1 MKCETCK
8 IKAKAE
14 QKRNELPRKKHKLN
28 ISGCTESQKALTLHV
43 KTSAMKKFTFLILPL
58 FAILLFSCQSKTN
71 NNKTVS
77 TVSGS
82 ANSVLSMPYN
92 KLLTPAGTQLFFGD
106 SALENHALDVAL
118 SPNGK
123 TLAVEGRYSV
133 VFVQTAN
140 NKILYRLIMR
150 KYDKG
155 NAMNTYS
162 GITWLQ
168 DKGKQLVLW
177 GSRNKLMKAEWDGKT
192 AKIIKTYY
200 FQPKKGVSASIP
212 NEMVIRKENGKP
224 VAYLVLDGNDEVV
237 KLELDS
243 GKIIWQQPVGLAPY
257 GITMAKGKLY
267 VSNWSGSVPAAGDK
281 QTAGIPWEKAH
292 VDRFGTVSSGTVSVL
307 DPQNGK
313 TLRQIETGLH
323 PNKIIAS
330 PDANFVFVANGNDD
344 NISVINTKT
353 NTVSE
358 TISVRLNKEKN
369 PYFGDS
375 PNGLTISSD
384 GGRLYVANG
393 MDNALAVIALGQKA
407 SLQAS
412 ADSSKLLGFIPTAA
426 YPGGI
431 ALQHDTLL
439 YVANIEGIGARLT
452 VKNKKNRAFQ
462 TFIPVNGK
470 RTPTAGAFNT
480 HRMLASVSIIPV
492 PGKKKLKAYTQQVVH
507 NNRLARLTLLKLLP
521 RKNMKPV
528 PVPARIGE
536 PSVFKHVI
544 YIIKENRTYD
554 QVLGDIKKGN
564 GDPALCTFGKNVTPN
579 AHKLVNEYV
588 LLDNY
593 KASGKCSA
601 EGHVWTDASI
611 VTDYIEKNVR
621 AWYRSYTHVLYDAMA
636 YPKTGFIWDNALD
649 HGKSV
654 RIYGEACKPVWKNGE
669 KWIDI
674 YRNFLAGKTFHFKNV
689 TTIDRV
695 RGILSTTYPGYDSH
709 NIPDQ
714 LRAKAFIS
722 ELKTFEKMKGDKF
735 PNLSIIALP
744 DDHTAGTA
752 PGHPTPR
759 AMVAD
764 NDYALGQIVEA
775 VSKSRFWKNTV
786 IFVTEDDSQSGW
798 DHVSAYRTVGMIIS
812 PYSKLGKVVSTAYNQ
827 TSLIRTI
834 EQILGLPPMNIMD
847 ASAKPMRDAFSD
859 KTDFSPYKALKN
871 NIPLDEMNPQLSGL
885 SGKQKRFAIASM
897 KMAKMG
903 IDAGDD
909 DLLNRII
916 WSSVKKTEPYPAK
929 FAGKEHNDND

>member
-1 MKCETCK
+1 MKRIYIVLLLIAGVWLSACQNNPQK
-8 IKAKAE
+8 SKATGMVAKST
-14 QKRNELPRKKHKLN
+14 P
-28 ISGCTESQKALTLHV
+28 LT
-43 KTSAMKKFTFLILPL
+43 
-58 FAILLFSCQSKTN
+58 
-71 NNKTVS
+71 
-77 TVSGS
+77 
-82 ANSVLSMPYN
+82 MPYN
-92 KLLTPAGTQLFFGD
+92 KLLTPAGTQLYFGD

-118 SPNGK
+118 SPGGK

-133 VFVQTAN
+133 VFVRTAN

-162 GITWLQ
+162 GITWIQ
-168 DKGKQLVLW
+168 EKGKQFVLW
-177 GSRNKLMKAEWDGKT
+177 GSRNKLMKAEWDGNS
-192 AKIIKTYY
+192 AKIVKTY
-200 FQPKKGVSASIP
+200 FFKPKAEVRASIP
-212 NEMVIRKENGKP
+212 NEMVIQKENGRT
-224 VAYLVLDGNDEVV
+224 VAYLVLNGNDEVV
-237 KLELDS
+237 KLALGS
-243 GKIIWQQPVGLAPY
+243 GRIIWQQPVGLAPY

-292 VDRFGTVSSGTVSVL
+292 VDRFGTVSSGTVSIL
-307 DPQNGK
+307 DPESGK
-313 TLRQIETGLH
+313 TLRQIKTGLH
-323 PNKIIAS
+323 PNKIITSA
-330 PDANFVFVANGNDD
+330 AEQFVYVANGNDD

-353 NTVSE
+353 DKVAE
-358 TISVRLNKEKN
+358 TISVRLNKAKN

-375 PNGLTISSD
+375 PNGLALTPD
-384 GGRLYVANG
+384 GKRLFVANG
-393 MDNALAVIALGQKA
+393 MDDALAMVELGQKA
-407 SLQAS
+407 SREALIPK
-412 ADSSKLLGFIPTAA
+412 SKLAGFIPTAA

-431 ALQHDTLL
+431 TIHNNTL

-452 VKNKKNRAFQ
+452 VKNKKTRAFQ

-480 HRMLASVSIIPV
+480 HRMLASVSIIPI
-492 PGKKKLKAYTQQVVH
+492 PGKEKLKSYTQQVVH
-507 NNRLARLTLLKLLP
+507 NNRLARLALLKLLP
-521 RKNMKPV
+521 RKNIKPV
-528 PVPARIGE
+528 PVPERIGE

-564 GDPALCTFGKNVTPN
+564 GDAALCTFGENVTPN
-579 AHKLVNEYV
+579 AHKLVDEYV

-601 EGHVWTDASI
+601 EGHLWTDASI

-636 YPKTGFIWDNALD
+636 YPKTGFLWDNALD

-654 RIYGEACKPVWKNGE
+654 RIYGEACKPEWKSGK
-669 KWIDI
+669 KWTGI
-674 YRNFLAGKTFHFKNV
+674 YGDFLAGKPFHFTNI

-709 NIPDQ
+709 NIPDV
-714 LRAKAFIS
+714 LRAKAFIG
-722 ELKTFEKMKGDKF
+722 ELKAFEKAKGDAL
-735 PNLSIIALP
+735 PNLTIIALP

-764 NDYALGQIVEA
+764 NDYALGQVVEA
-775 VSKSRFWKNTV
+775 VSRSRFWKNTV

-798 DHVSAYRTVGMIIS
+798 DHVSAYRTVGMVIS
-812 PYSKLGKVVSTAYNQ
+812 PYSKNGKVISTAYNQ
-827 TSLIRTI
+827 TSMIRTI

-847 ASAKPMRDAFSD
+847 ASAKPMRDIFSTKAD
-859 KTDFSPYKALKN
+859 LTPYKVLKN
-871 NIPLDEMNPQLSGL
+871 RIPLNEMNPQLQAL
-885 SGKQKRFAIASM
+885 KGKQKRFAVASL
-897 KMAKMG
+897 KMAQMG
-903 IDAGDD
+903 IDAGND

-916 WSSVKKTEPYPAK
+916 WSSVKSREPYPAR
-929 FAGKEHNDND
+929 FAGKEENDD

>member
-1 MKCETCK
+1 MKHIHIVLLVITGLWLSACQTHPQQNK
-8 IKAKAE
+8 NTGIAAKHT
-14 QKRNELPRKKHKLN
+14 P
-28 ISGCTESQKALTLHV
+28 
-43 KTSAMKKFTFLILPL
+43 
-58 FAILLFSCQSKTN
+58 
-71 NNKTVS
+71 
-77 TVSGS
+77 
-82 ANSVLSMPYN
+82 LSMPYN

-118 SPNGK
+118 SPDAK

-133 VFVQTAN
+133 VFVRTAN

-162 GITWLQ
+162 GITWFQ
-168 DKGKQLVLW
+168 DKGKKFVLW
-177 GSRNKLMKAEWDGKT
+177 GSRNKLMKAEWDGNT
-192 AKIIKTYY
+192 GKIVKTY
-200 FQPKKGVSASIP
+200 FFKPKTGVRASIP
-212 NEMVIRKENGKP
+212 NEMVIRKENGKTM
-224 VAYLVLDGNDEVV
+224 AYLVLNGNDEVI
-237 KLELDS
+237 KLALDS
-243 GKIIWQQPVGLAPY
+243 GKILWQQPVGLAPY
-257 GITMAKGKLY
+257 GITMAKDKLY

-281 QTAGIPWEKAH
+281 QTAGIPWEKAR

-307 DPQNGK
+307 DPQSGK
-313 TLRQIETGLH
+313 TLRQIKTGLH
-323 PNKIIAS
+323 PNKIIA
-330 PDANFVFVANGNDD
+330 DHNEQFVFVANGNDD
-344 NISVINTKT
+344 NITVISTKT

-375 PNGLTISSD
+375 PNGLALTTD
-384 GGRLYVANG
+384 GKRLYVANG
-393 MDNALAVIALGQKA
+393 MDDALAVVQLGQKA
-407 SLQAS
+407 GSKIS
-412 ADSSKLLGFIPTAA
+412 APKSRLVGFIPTAA

-431 ALQHDTLL
+431 AVHNSIL

-452 VKNKKNRAFQ
+452 VKNKKNKAFQ

-492 PGKKKLKAYTQQVVH
+492 PDKEKLKSYTLQVEH
-507 NNRLARLTLLKLLP
+507 NNRLARLALLKLLP
-521 RKNMKPV
+521 RKNIKPV
-528 PVPARIGE
+528 PVPERIGE

-554 QVLGDIKKGN
+554 QVLGDDKKGN
-564 GDPALCTFGKNVTPN
+564 GDPALCTFGEKVTPN
-579 AHKLVNEYV
+579 THKLANEYV

-601 EGHVWTDASI
+601 EGHLWTDASI

-654 RIYGEACKPVWKNGE
+654 RIYGEACKPKWKSGK
-669 KWIDI
+669 KWAGI
-674 YRNFLAGKTFHFKNV
+674 YDDFLAGKPFHFTNI

-709 NIPDQ
+709 NIPDV
-714 LRAKAFIS
+714 LRAKAFIG
-722 ELKTFEKMKGDKF
+722 ELKAFEQAKGDAL
-735 PNLSIIALP
+735 PSLMIVALP

-764 NDYALGQIVEA
+764 NDYALGQIVAA
-775 VSKSRFWKNTV
+775 VSKSRFWKNTA
-786 IFVTEDDSQSGW
+786 IFITEDDSQNGW
-798 DHVSAYRTVGMIIS
+798 DHVSAYRTVGMVIS
-812 PYSKLGKVVSTAYNQ
+812 PYSKNGKVISTAYNQ
-827 TSLIRTI
+827 TSMIRTI

-847 ASAKPMRDAFSD
+847 ASAKPMRDIFSTKAD
-859 KTDFSPYKALKN
+859 LTPYKALKN
-871 NIPLDEMNPQLSGL
+871 NIPLDEMNPQLRAL
-885 SGKQKRFAIASM
+885 KGKQKRFALASL
-897 KMAKMG
+897 KMAQMG
-903 IDAGDD
+903 IDAGND

-916 WSSVKKTEPYPAK
+916 WSSVKSKEPYPAR
-929 FAGKEHNDND
+929 FAGKEEDDD

>member
-1 MKCETCK
+1 M
-8 IKAKAE
+8 
-14 QKRNELPRKKHKLN
+14 
-28 ISGCTESQKALTLHV
+28 HV
-43 KTSAMKKFTFLILPL
+43 KTSAMKKFTFLILPFL
-58 FAILLFSCQSKTN
+58 TILLFGCQSEIHQ
-71 NNKTVS
+71 NKS
-77 TVSGS
+77 FSQK
-82 ANSVLSMPYN
+82 AQSVDTTWTMPYN
-92 KLLTPAGTQLFFGD
+92 KILKPAGKLLFFGD

-133 VFVQTAN
+133 VFVRTAD

-168 DKGKQLVLW
+168 NKEKQFVLW
-177 GSRNKLMKAEWDGKT
+177 SSRNKLMEAQWDGKT

-212 NEMVIRKENGKP
+212 NEMVIRKENGKS
-224 VAYLVLDGNDEVV
+224 VVYLVLDGNDEVV
-237 KLELDS
+237 KLELSS

-257 GITMAKGKLY
+257 GIAMAKGKLY

-307 DPQNGK
+307 YPQTGK
-313 TLRQIETGLH
+313 TLRQIKTGLH
-323 PNKIIAS
+323 PNKVIAS

-344 NISVINTKT
+344 DISVIDTKT
-353 NTVSE
+353 NAVSE

-375 PNGLTISSD
+375 PNGLSISSD
-384 GGRLYVANG
+384 GRRLYVANG
-393 MDNALAVIALGQKA
+393 MDNALAVIALGKKA
-407 SLQAS
+407 SRQAS
-412 ADSSKLLGFIPTAA
+412 SDSSKLLGFIPTAA

-431 ALQHDTLL
+431 ALLHDTML
-439 YVANIEGIGARLT
+439 YVADIEGIGARLT
-452 VKNKKNRAFQ
+452 VKKENRAFR
-462 TFIPVNGK
+462 TFYTGTLKKGRSTVGD
-470 RTPTAGAFNT
+470 FNS

-492 PGKKKLKAYTQQVVH
+492 PGKTKLNTYTLQVKH
-507 NNRLARLTLLKLLP
+507 DNHLARLALLKLLP
-521 RKNMKPV
+521 RKNMQPV

-554 QVLGDIKKGN
+554 QILGDIKKGN
-564 GDPALCTFGKNVTPN
+564 GDPALCTFGKKITPN
-579 AHKLVNEYV
+579 THKLVSNFV

-593 KASGKCSA
+593 KVSGKCSA
-601 EGHVWTDASI
+601 EGHVWTDASM
-611 VTDYIEKNVR
+611 VPDYIEKNVR
-621 AWYRSYTHVLYDAMA
+621 AWFRSYTHVLYDAMA
-636 YPKTGFIWDNALD
+636 YPKTGFLWDDALD

-669 KWIDI
+669 KWTGI
-674 YRNFLAGKTFHFKNV
+674 YHNFLAGKTFHFKNI
-689 TTIDRV
+689 TTIARV
-695 RGILSTTYPGYDSH
+695 RGLLSKTYPGYDSH

-714 LRAKAFIS
+714 LRAKAFID
-722 ELKTFEKMKGDKF
+722 ELKAFEKMKGDAF
-735 PNLSIIALP
+735 PNLTIIALP

-752 PGHPTPR
+752 PGFPTPR

-764 NDYALGQIVEA
+764 NDLALGRIVQA
-775 VSKSRFWKNTV
+775 VSESRFWKNTV

-798 DHVSAYRTVGMIIS
+798 DHVSAYRTVGMVIS
-812 PYSKLGKVVSTAYNQ
+812 PYSRQGKVVSTAYNQ

-834 EQILGLPPMNIMD
+834 EQILGLPPMNILD
-847 ASAKPMRDAFSD
+847 ASAKLMRNVFSG
-859 KTDFSPYKALKN
+859 KPDFAPYKALKN
-871 NIPLDEMNPQLSGL
+871 NIPLDEMNPQLRAL
-885 SGKQKRFAIASM
+885 SGKQRRFALASA

-909 DLLNRII
+909 NLLNRII
-916 WSSVKKTEPYPAK
+916 WSSVKKSEPYPAK
-929 FAGKEHNDND
+929 YAGKEDNGWEEKAAFK